1 MGPGGFHRL
10 QNDCDPTTSGWVGS
24 IPTRSRQAPVTPTR
38 RQAPRC
44 LTLAAAAVTL
54 LAVVP
59 SRAEPQRVDS
69 VRAPAD
75 TTRPPPVR
83 PGAPVGVAPPS
94 QRVRDP
100 QPPVSARRAF
110 FYSLAVPGLG
120 QSALR
125 RPSAGALYFGL
136 EILSV
141 GMAIKSAYDLRLA
154 KDRARDSVVLRY
166 ELDPATGLPVIDPAT
181 MQPKVAEFARNRYD
195 AERIRARRTHFED
208 WIAFL
213 VFNHLFSGADAF
225 VSAQL
230 WDLPAQ
236 VGFQAA
242 PRGAGLAVRVRF

>member
-24 IPTRSRQAPVTPTR
+24 IPTRSRQAPVT
-38 RQAPRC
+38 ARC
-44 LTLAAAAVTL
+44 LTLVAAGLTLFVGLSSRAAAQ
-54 LAVVP
+54 
-59 SRAEPQRVDS
+59 RADS

-75 TTRPPPVR
+75 TTRPPSVR

-94 QRVRDP
+94 QRARAP
-100 QPPVSARRAF
+100 QPPISSRRAF
-110 FYSLAVPGLG
+110 LYSLAVPGLG

-125 RPSAGALYFGL
+125 RPHAGALYFGL
-136 EILSV
+136 EILSI
-141 GMAIKSAYDLRLA
+141 GMALKSHYDLRVA

-166 ELDPATGLPVIDPAT
+166 ELDQATGLPVLDT
-181 MQPKVAEFARNRYD
+181 LGQPKVAEFARNRYD

-236 VGFQAA
+236 VGFQAV
-242 PRGAGLAVRVRF
+242 PGGAGLAIRVRF